1 MRAVKLVGIV
11 LGGLVALI
19 IVVLIGVRLFVDP
32 NDYKDRIARA
42 VKSSTGRELTLSGQM
57 KLSVFPWIALELGPA
72 SLGNPPGFSDQPFAA
87 VQHVALRVKLLPLL
101 RKELEIGR
109 IEVDGLD
116 LRLLKNA
123 AGRGNWQDFGNQNA
137 TTEPAASS
145 NSGPFRESRSGCRTG
160 PELELGHCQ

>member
-11 LGGLVALI
+11 LGSLVALMV
-19 IVVLIGVRLFVDP
+19 VVLLGIRLFVDP

-42 VKSSTGRELTLSGQM
+42 VKNSTGRELTLSGQI

-72 SLGNPPGFSDQPFAA
+72 SLGNPPGFSAQPFAA

-109 IEVDGLD
+109 IEIDGLD

-123 AGRGNWQDFGNQNA
+123 AGRGNWQDFGNQSA
-137 TTEPAASS
+137 TPESTPSS
-145 NSGPFRESRSGCRTG
+145 GSGSLPD
-160 PELELGHCQ
+160 LG